1 MKWQERL
8 NSKLKLSPVILAV
21 PIAVVAVVAAV
32 IAVNWGTTEDT
43 IGRNV
48 DRIHVDTC
56 KQIHLGM
63 TRDEVLTMMPEPV
76 GIVSYKRNGKEKEK
90 LLFPSPAA
98 AATPP
103 QFVIDGRT
111 GQVEE
116 VVCDENY
123 RLSKQEP

>member
-1 MKWQERL
+1 
-8 NSKLKLSPVILAV
+8 V
-21 PIAVVAVVAAV
+21 PLVVAGLIAVV

-43 IGRNV
+43 EGRNV
-48 DRIHVDTC
+48 DRIHGETC
-56 KQIHLGM
+56 KQIRLGM

-76 GIVSYKRNGKEKEK
+76 GIVSYRRNGREKEK